1 MAFTDAEIDEHKDV
15 LDAYIERNRPPE
27 HIRDKLDY
35 SYEID
40 VSKQSIELVEIR
52 PSFRNPKK
60 KTTSSFAKVRYFR
73 STDEWRIYWMRS
85 DLKWHIYEPMDTA
98 PSLLVFLAVVREDE
112 YGCFYG

>member
-1 MAFTDAEIDEHKDV
+1 MAFTDEEIKAYKDV
-15 LDAYIERNRPPE
+15 LDRFIESTRPPE

-35 SYEID
+35 SFEID
-40 VSKQSIELVEIR
+40 GPKQSIELAEIR
-52 PSFRNPKK
+52 PSIQNPKK
-60 KTTSSFAKVRYFR
+60 KSRISFAKVRYFR
-73 STDEWRIYWMRS
+73 STDEWRIYWMRG